1 MLKKHFLLPSMLKT
15 IVLINIYGVYEEYKV
30 QKNSINL
37 KPKSFVTFKCIYG
50 LFDQFNASLLNKSIF
65 FFFLNHTDPQT
76 FEQYII
82 ILSYHYKLPING
94 QY

>member
-50 LFDQFNASLLNKSIF
+50 LFDQFNASLLNKSIII
-65 FFFLNHTDPQT
+65 FFLKSYWPPNFWTVYY
-76 FEQYII
+76 YII
-82 ILSYHYKLPING
+82 ISL
-94 QY
+94 